1 MIPLYPCNP
10 RNPWLNFSG
19 FAFKFSRW
27 YFSSNVIGILL
38 TFILL
43 AQGIPVQQG
52 GTVTGVLRDSQGLPL
67 AGVRMAAVARGDS
80 IEEAATG
87 AAMAGLAETDE
98 QGRFTMEHIP
108 PGRYSIAAG
117 RLDLQTYYPGTQ
129 SLADA
134 TILTITAGATLSG
147 INFALNN
154 ASVGRAPGG
163 ASAIPNITALIPVR
177 VIAAQGQKLPISA
190 NGTFLSI
197 RLEVG
202 TSVLSIPID
211 GASFTIPGP
220 VASDVR
226 VVVENLPDTYE
237 VKSMSYGSTSI
248 PQGIFKL
255 TSANFPTRLM
265 TIVPSPPPA
274 PVPTPVPAAGPGPPN
289 SEAALLS
296 WLNAQFPPGAV
307 VFTATSPTLR
317 PAATPPSALSITI
330 GESARPSTTG
340 GIRVAGFIGS
350 KDKRRVYISGK
361 PGTVFSDGTFEF
373 RGVQPGRH
381 LIASV
386 GNSNPFASVVVVG
399 DQDLSDITLKETLM
413 LPPGARERS
422 APMPAG
428 PYAPG
433 TIVGLARI
441 TGTVIEEITRT
452 PILEGNLTI
461 RAGDSSR
468 TIPIDDKGRFES
480 FYLLPGTY
488 DLRPQIFGHSSLGPS
503 ITVEDK
509 DIDLEVTSRRLY

>member
-1 MIPLYPCNP
+1 LAFP
-10 RNPWLNFSG
+10 R
-19 FAFKFSRW
+19 

-52 GTVTGVLRDSQGLPL
+52 GTVTGVLRDIQGMPL

-98 QGRFTMEHIP
+98 QGRFTMENIP

-134 TILTITAGATLSG
+134 TILTITPGATLSG

-177 VIAAQGQKLPISA
+177 VVTDKGQALPISA
-190 NGTFLSI
+190 NGTFISL
-197 RLEVG
+197 RLEFG
-202 TSVLSIPID
+202 TGVLSIPID
-211 GASFTIPGP
+211 GASFSVPGP
-220 VASDVR
+220 IASDVR

-237 VKSMSYGSTSI
+237 VKSITYGSTSI

-255 TSANFPTRLM
+255 TSANFATRLM
-265 TIVPSPPPA
+265 TMLAVPP
-274 PVPTPVPAAGPGPPN
+274 PVPAPTPAPPTPAPLVNPGLPTVLAN
-289 SEAALLS
+289 GTVSLFAA
-296 WLNAQFPPGAV
+296 AQS
-307 VFTATSPTLR
+307 TSNIIFASTTLK

-330 GESARPSTTG
+330 GESARTSTG
-340 GIRVAGFIGS
+340 GARVSGLTGS
-350 KDKRRVYISGK
+350 TDKRRVYISGK

-373 RGVQPGRH
+373 QGVQPGRH

-399 DQDLSDITLKETLM
+399 NQDLSGIALKETLM
-413 LPPGARERS
+413 LPPGAREPS

-441 TGTVIEEITRT
+441 TGTVIEEIART

-461 RAGDSSR
+461 RAGDSYR

-488 DLRPQIFGHSSLGPS
+488 DLRFQIFGQSSFGPS

-509 DIDLEVTSRRLY
+509 DIDIEVTSRRLY

>member
-1 MIPLYPCNP
+1 MAIE
-10 RNPWLNFSG
+10 SD
-19 FAFKFSRW
+19 FAFEFFRW

-38 TFILL
+38 TSILL
-43 AQGIPVQQG
+43 VQGIPVQQG
-52 GTVTGVLRDSQGLPL
+52 GTVTGVLRDSQGVPL
-67 AGVRMAAVARGDS
+67 AGVRMAAVARGGA
-80 IEEAATG
+80 IEEAAAG

-98 QGRFTMEHIP
+98 QGRFAMENIP
-108 PGRYSIAAG
+108 PGRYAIAAG

-134 TILTITAGATLSG
+134 TILTVTPGTALSG

-154 ASVGRAPGG
+154 ASVGRAPGSG
-163 ASAIPNITALIPVR
+163 SAAPVTAVIPVR
-177 VIAAQGQKLPISA
+177 VVVEKGKLPISA
-190 NGTFLSI
+190 NGTFIAL
-197 RLEVG
+197 RLEFG
-202 TSVLSIPID
+202 TGVLAIPID
-211 GASFTIPGP
+211 SASFTIPGP

-237 VKSMSYGSTSI
+237 VKSITYGSTSI
-248 PQGIFKL
+248 PQGIFRL
-255 TSANFPTRLM
+255 SSANFPTRLV
-265 TIVPSPPPA
+265 TTLPSPPPI
-274 PVPTPVPAAGPGPPN
+274 PVPARTPVPSADGTVRFTTAILDATPAVLSDLTAILAATT
-289 SEAALLS
+289 
-296 WLNAQFPPGAV
+296 AQYQLTVAS
-307 VFTATSPTLR
+307 TSTTSR

-330 GESARPSTTG
+330 GESARPSTG
-340 GIRVAGFIGS
+340 GARVSGFTGS

-373 RGVQPGRH
+373 QGVQPGRH

-399 DQDLSDITLKETLM
+399 DQDLGGVALKETPM
-413 LPPGARERS
+413 LPPGAREPR

-428 PYAPG
+428 PYPPG

-461 RAGDSSR
+461 RAGDSFR

-480 FYLLPGTY
+480 FFLLPGTY
-488 DLRPQIFGHSSLGPS
+488 DLRPQIFGHSTLGPS

-509 DIDLEVTSRRLY
+509 DINLEVTSRRLY